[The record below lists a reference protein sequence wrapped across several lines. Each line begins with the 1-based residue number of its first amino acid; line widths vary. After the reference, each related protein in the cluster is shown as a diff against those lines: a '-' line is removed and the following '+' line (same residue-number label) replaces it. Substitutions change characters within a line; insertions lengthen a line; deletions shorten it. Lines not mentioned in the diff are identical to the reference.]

1 MGYTV
6 AQLAK
11 LSGVT
16 VRTLH
21 WYDKIGLLKPAYH
34 GVNGYRFYEEEQLLT
49 LQQILFFRELGF
61 ELKDIRR
68 IIGRSDFDQL
78 AALTSHRQVL
88 KKNLERT
95 EKLIVT
101 IDKTIKHIKG
111 MKKMENHEMYL
122 GFSKEKQKEYEKQL
136 IDRFGQSAKDH
147 IAESKENLKG
157 WTKKDFEQAKAK
169 AHQFCEELV
178 QALEKGLEV
187 SSTPVQK
194 ATRKHFEWLSQFWTP
209 NKESYAGHGRFI
221 VESELRSFYE
231 KYHPK
236 LPEFLADAIQH
247 FADHEL

>member
-1 MGYTV
+1 MRYTV

-11 LSGVT
+11 LSDVT
-16 VRTLH
+16 VRTLQ
-21 WYDKIGLLKPAYH
+21 WYDKMGLLKPAYH
-34 GVNGYRFYEEEQLLT
+34 GVNGYRFYEEERLLT

-68 IIGRSDFDQL
+68 VLGRSDFDQL
-78 AALTSHRQVL
+78 VALTSHRQVL

-95 EKLIVT
+95 KKLIVT

-111 MKKMENHEMYL
+111 MKKMEEHEMYL
-122 GFSKEKQKEYEKQL
+122 GFSKEKQKEYEEQL

-147 IAESKENLKG
+147 ITESKENLKG
-157 WTKKDFEQAKAK
+157 WSKKDFEQAKAN

-178 QALEKGLEV
+178 QALERRLEV
-187 SSTPVQK
+187 SSVPVQN

-209 NKESYAGHGRFI
+209 NKETYAAHGKFI
-221 VESELRSFYE
+221 VESELRTFYE
-231 KYHPK
+231 KYHPA

-247 FADHEL
+247 FANHAL